1 MKLTSCSTEYLIC
14 LPVSQLRAHES
25 CEGREVLVWPV
36 LVNLLDG
43 GVMAFGRIND
53 PVLYEFAELGVI

>member
-1 MKLTSCSTEYLIC
+1 M
-14 LPVSQLRAHES
+14 HES

-36 LVNLLDG
+36 LVDLLNG

-53 PVLYEFAELGVI
+53 PVLYEFAKLGVV